1 MVAEWMMISSKYAF
15 VEFCVW
21 SLGCVMVLVGLV
33 AARRPGLVE
42 DLDHTEGPDPGLSD
56 LFLTLASSSRLAE
69 LGNGG
74 CFFLVPDEE
83 WWTFLVLEL

>member
-1 MVAEWMMISSKYAF
+1 M
-15 VEFCVW
+15 
-21 SLGCVMVLVGLV
+21 
-33 AARRPGLVE
+33 E
-42 DLDHTEGPDPGLSD
+42 DPEDSPSRTEGPDPELSD
-56 LFLTLASSSRLAE
+56 LFLTLASSSSLAE